1 MKPSLYSIE
10 TCPIGSLF
18 IMPKPSGEW
27 LEEDI
32 GHYKM
37 QGITDVVSLLRSD
50 EVAELN
56 LTDEE
61 CYCRKVS
68 IDFVRFPIQDRGL
81 PDLNSLKNLALES
94 AKLLKNERSLAIHC
108 RAGIDRA
115 GLLSCC
121 ILQELGLDAVEAIKG
136 VSDARGVT
144 VPDTIEQREFI
155 LNYMNR

>member
-50 EVAELN
+50 EVAEL
-56 LTDEE
+56 
-61 CYCRKVS
+61 
-68 IDFVRFPIQDRGL
+68 
-81 PDLNSLKNLALES
+81 
-94 AKLLKNERSLAIHC
+94 
-108 RAGIDRA
+108 
-115 GLLSCC
+115 CC
-121 ILQELGLDAVEAIKG
+121 ILQDLGLDAVEAIRS

-155 LNYMNR
+155 LNYMNQ

>member
-1 MKPSLYSIE
+1 MGRKIVHPVAVEGNRPTRIIKSNYSKRPMKPSLYSIE

-61 CYCRKVS
+61 RYCRKVS

-81 PDLNSLKNLALES
+81 PDLN
-94 AKLLKNERSLAIHC
+94 
-108 RAGIDRA
+108 
-115 GLLSCC
+115 
-121 ILQELGLDAVEAIKG
+121 
-136 VSDARGVT
+136 
-144 VPDTIEQREFI
+144 
-155 LNYMNR
+155 